1 MTSKKPLTPVA
12 GTAALAY
19 WGGELRYH
27 REQAGLT
34 QEQFARMI
42 YVSSSLIAMVET
54 GKRTP
59 KPSFIKDCDQALNT
73 GGALARL
80 WKRLIESSYLEWFRP
95 VVEIEADADSMIE
108 YQAQAVFGLL
118 QTEEYARA
126 LLRTGPARNSEE
138 EIERHVAARINRQ
151 QILDREDPPLLWV
164 ILDENALRRPIGSA
178 KIMRDQFARLVE
190 AAKSPD
196 IVLQVLPFDAGAH
209 AAMNGSVILFSLPDQ
224 SDVVYAPGFGAGQII
239 GCAEEVE
246 ECRLALDLLRA
257 CALPPDDSV
266 RMIARMIGESY
277 G

>member
-27 REQAGLT
+27 REHAGLT
-34 QEQFARMI
+34 QDQFARTI

-95 VVEIEADADSMIE
+95 VVEIEADADSMIAYE
-108 YQAQAVFGLL
+108 AQAVPGLL
-118 QTEEYARA
+118 QTEYYARA
-126 LLRTGPARNSEE
+126 LLRTGPARDSEQK
-138 EIERHVAARINRQ
+138 IEQHVAARMNRQ
-151 QILDREDPPLLWV
+151 QILTRDAPPLFWV
-164 ILDENALRRPIGSA
+164 IMDESVLRRPVGGA
-178 KIMRDQFARLVE
+178 EIMRDQFAWLVE
-190 AAKSPD
+190 TAKSPD
-196 IVLQVLPFDAGAH
+196 VILQVLPFAAGAH
-209 AAMNGSVILFSLPDQ
+209 AGMNGSMILFSLPDQ
-224 SDVVYAPGFGAGQII
+224 SDVIYASGFGGGQII
-239 GCAEEVE
+239 GCPEEVD
-246 ECRLALDLLRA
+246 ECRLALDVLRA

-266 RMIARMIGESY
+266 QMIAGMIGDP
-277 G
+277 

>member
-27 REQAGLT
+27 REQAALT

-95 VVEIEADADSMIE
+95 VVEIEADADSMIAYE
-108 YQAQAVFGLL
+108 AQAVPGLL
-118 QTEEYARA
+118 QTEDYARA
-126 LLRTGPARNSEE
+126 LLRTGPARDSEQK
-138 EIERHVAARINRQ
+138 IEQHVAARMNRQ
-151 QILDREDPPLLWV
+151 QILTRDAPPLFWV
-164 ILDENALRRPIGSA
+164 ILDENVLRRPVGGA
-178 KIMRDQFARLVE
+178 EIMRDQFAWLVE
-190 AAKSPD
+190 MAMSPD
-196 IVLQVLPFDAGAH
+196 VILQVLPYAAGAH
-209 AAMNGSVILFSLPDQ
+209 AGMNGSMILFSLPDQ
-224 SDVVYAPGFGAGQII
+224 SDVVYASGFGGGQII
-239 GCAEEVE
+239 GCPEEVN

-266 RMIARMIGESY
+266 QMIAGMIGEP
-277 G
+277 